1 MADKENI
8 VSPQARIEFQEV
20 SQNASDFLHELNDP
34 DLLRSREIPN
44 AVKLELRKHQI
55 LRLRA
60 TVSVLTAKRE
70 EFNRKMKEYVRN
82 IERLVATLEAKEA
95 DDDAPAGRAAAGPP
109 PPASESTDS
118 PLTRV
123 SCLRCETERRFDGLK
138 VVYARESEESL
149 THPTELDVLESGS
162 LKKGHFQCLKCG
174 TGSLVIKAS

>member
-34 DLLRSREIPN
+34 DLLRSREIPS
-44 AVKLELRKHQI
+44 AVKLELRTHQI
-55 LRLRA
+55 SRLRA

-70 EFNRKMKEYVRN
+70 EFNRKMEEYVGN
-82 IERLVATLEAKEA
+82 LQRLVATLEAKA
-95 DDDAPAGRAAAGPP
+95 DDDDGSGAA
-109 PPASESTDS
+109 PPASESTD
-118 PLTRV
+118 PTFTRV

-138 VVYARESEESL
+138 VVFARESEESL
-149 THPTELDVLESGS
+149 TEPTELYVLESGS

>member
-55 LRLRA
+55 SRLRA

-70 EFNRKMKEYVRN
+70 EFNRKMEEYVGN
-82 IERLVATLEAKEA
+82 LQQLVATLQAMDA
-95 DDDAPAGRAAAGPP
+95 DDEASGGGAAGPP

-118 PLTRV
+118 PVTRV

-138 VVYARESEESL
+138 VVFARESEESL
-149 THPTELDVLESGS
+149 THPTELYVLESGS

>member
-8 VSPQARIEFQEV
+8 VSPQAKIEFQEV

-34 DLLRSREIPN
+34 DLLRSRDIPN

-55 LRLRA
+55 SRLRA

-70 EFNRKMKEYVRN
+70 EFNRKMEEYVGN
-82 IERLVATLEAKEA
+82 LQRLVVTLEDKA
-95 DDDAPAGRAAAGPP
+95 DDGPDAAPAP
-109 PPASESTDS
+109 ESTDQTF
-118 PLTRV
+118 TRV

-138 VVYARESEESL
+138 VVFARESEESL
-149 THPTELDVLESGS
+149 TRPTELYVLEDGS

-174 TGSLVIKAS
+174 TESLVIKAN